1 MSETSRHHPGPSVST
16 ASAGDT
22 LTLFAFLWA
31 VAAIFHVLGPS
42 GRATQVIANPTT
54 LGISHALLAI
64 CAIWLLARPTRNVPL
79 LLVAGLGLITA
90 GLEAPI
96 LGNHWLVAAFVNLAL
111 LLCVLGRARA
121 GGIDR
126 VRLADVLLPLARW
139 CLVLFYAFAAF
150 AKLNSDF
157 FDTAVS
163 CSTFYFD
170 ETVRSFGLV
179 APATVGAGG
188 LANFLPVA
196 TAMTELSVP
205 VLLLIRRT
213 RAFGVVLGLGFHS
226 VVALDRVHPFID
238 FSAVLAALFLLFL
251 PAQFASKAAGY
262 LQGRGARLVISWMA
276 AAVVVLAAEWVG
288 RNAVVVLV
296 SVVGTWL
303 LWYVLD
309 AALLLGVGIWLARH
323 RGQPLDQ
330 PFKLRGKGPIW
341 LAAVPVLLVIN
352 GLLPYVELRTG
363 YAYTMYSNL
372 RMVDG
377 RSNHLIV
384 RASLPLAGRQADLV
398 KVVSSDDPGLAQ
410 YSTYNYLLTWDSFRT
425 YLAKHPGAA
434 VTYERSGERHVV
446 KRASDDRE
454 LITSPPLLVRK
465 LLAMRAVDGNDHAR
479 CQDGFLPA
487 L

>member
-1 MSETSRHHPGPSVST
+1 MT

-22 LTLFAFLWA
+22 LTLFAYLWA

-42 GRATQVIANPTT
+42 GRATQIVANPTT
-54 LGISHALLAI
+54 LGISHVLLAI
-64 CAIWLLARPTRNVPL
+64 CAIWLLARPTRNIPL

-111 LLCVLGRARA
+111 LLCVLVTTRA

-126 VRLADVLLPLARW
+126 TRLAEVLLPLARW

-170 ETVRSFGLV
+170 EIVRSLGLV
-179 APATVGAGG
+179 APVTVGAGG
-188 LANFLPVA
+188 LASFLPVV
-196 TAMTELSVP
+196 TAMIELSVP
-205 VLLLIRRT
+205 VLLLIRPT
-213 RAFGVVLGLGFHS
+213 RVFGVALGLGFHS

-251 PAQFASKAAGY
+251 PTQFASKAVSC
-262 LQGRGARLVISWMA
+262 LQGRGARLVNAWMA
-276 AAVVVLAAEWVG
+276 AVVVVLAAGWVG
-288 RNAVVVLV
+288 RNAAVVQL
-296 SVVGTWL
+296 SVIGTWL

-309 AALLLGVGIWLARH
+309 AVLLIGVGVWLARH
-323 RGQPLDQ
+323 RGQSLDQ
-330 PFKLRGKGPIW
+330 PCRLRGKGPTW

-377 RSNHLIV
+377 ESNHLIV

-410 YSTYNYLLTWDSFRT
+410 YSTYNYLLPWDSFRV
-425 YLAKHPGAA
+425 YLAKHPDAA
-434 VTYERSGERHVV
+434 VTYERRGEHRIVQ
-446 KRASDDRE
+446 RAFDDRE
-454 LITSPPLLVRK
+454 LITSPPSLVRK
-465 LLAMRAVDGNDHAR
+465 LLAMRAVDGNDHTR